1 MPLNT
6 YLRRVQAMKDSGSCA
21 RPFIAFVHIEKA
33 AGTTFI
39 HILRRN
45 FFLRYLDVR
54 PYSPASNAIFTARD
68 LQLSLRL
75 NPWLR
80 AFGGHAVRPF
90 GDLCG
95 CFPNIRFVTILREPA
110 RRYISQY
117 LYGNSVLNLGV
128 SFDQFLADPNT
139 HDFQTR
145 KIAGDANVA
154 RAIQIL
160 NERFLAIGLV
170 EKLDQFLATLSSRLR
185 PERFHGAY
193 EARNVGR
200 YSNEEIE
207 LFKAHSTAIYEVNQ
221 ADVLL
226 YRQVDQMLNESD
238 QPGAERQVDPLSCG
252 DRIKYFVD
260 GALRKTYYEPVTGLM
275 RIRNG
280 LPMKGSY

>member
-6 YLRRVQAMKDSGSCA
+6 YLRRVQAMKDSSTCA

-90 GDLCG
+90 GDLCES
-95 CFPNIRFVTILREPA
+95 FPNIRFVTILREPA

-117 LYGNSVLNLGV
+117 LYGNAVLKLDL
-128 SFDQFLADPNT
+128 SFNEFLSDSRT

-145 KIAGDANVA
+145 KIAGEVNVA
-154 RAIQIL
+154 LAVQIL
-160 NERFLAIGLV
+160 NERFLAVGLV
-170 EKLDQFLATLSSRLR
+170 EQLDRFLATLTTRLQ
-185 PERFHGAY
+185 PELFRGAY

-200 YSNEEIE
+200 YSRQEIE
-207 LFKAHSTAIYEVNQ
+207 LFDTYGAAINEVNQ
-221 ADVLL
+221 ADIAL
-226 YRQVDQMLNESD
+226 YQHVSGMLKD
-238 QPGAERQVDPLSCG
+238 TDHPDAGQKVDPLTWR
-252 DRIKYFVD
+252 DRVKYFVD
-260 GALRKTYYEPVTGLM
+260 GAVRKAYYEPVTGIV
-275 RIRNG
+275 RFRNG
-280 LPMKGSY
+280 LTMKGSY

>member
-6 YLRRVQAMKDSGSCA
+6 YLRRVQAMRDSRSCA

-90 GDLCG
+90 GDLAETY
-95 CFPNIRFVTILREPA
+95 PNIRFVTILRDPA

-117 LYGNSVLNLGV
+117 LYGNAVLNLKLT
-128 SFDQFLADPNT
+128 FDEFLADPRT

-145 KIAGDANVA
+145 KIAGEADVA

-160 NERFLAIGLV
+160 NQRFLAVGLV
-170 EKLDQFLATLSSRLR
+170 ERLDQFLMTLTARLQPGKFR
-185 PERFHGAY
+185 GAY
-193 EARNVGR
+193 EARNVGS
-200 YSNEEIE
+200 YPNEEIE
-207 LFKAHSTAIYEVNQ
+207 LFNAHVDAINEVNQ
-221 ADVLL
+221 ADVVL
-226 YRQVDQMLNESD
+226 YRHVQKMLDETD
-238 QPGAERQVDPLSCG
+238 PIGPRQTAEALSWR
-252 DRIKYFVD
+252 DRAKYFVD
-260 GALRKTYYEPVTGLM
+260 GAMRKAYYEPVTGLI

-280 LPMKGSY
+280 LTMKGSY